1 MAIIAKRIN
10 NGISLV
16 LVLVAIMGR
25 KILVEIPK
33 SLLRRGLL
41 RPGGD
46 RGSLRDSAPAQ
57 SEKTRAISK
66 PTLKLE
72 LEVFAARRL
81 MRFPPPIE
89 TVDYRTRKHLQ
100 HVA

>member
-1 MAIIAKRIN
+1 MATKRIN

-41 RPGGD
+41 RLRGGIGEVL
-46 RGSLRDSAPAQ
+46 RGFGSGTEREIDSQA
-57 SEKTRAISK
+57 RARS
-66 PTLKLE
+66 
-72 LEVFAARRL
+72 V
-81 MRFPPPIE
+81 
-89 TVDYRTRKHLQ
+89 YY
-100 HVA
+100 